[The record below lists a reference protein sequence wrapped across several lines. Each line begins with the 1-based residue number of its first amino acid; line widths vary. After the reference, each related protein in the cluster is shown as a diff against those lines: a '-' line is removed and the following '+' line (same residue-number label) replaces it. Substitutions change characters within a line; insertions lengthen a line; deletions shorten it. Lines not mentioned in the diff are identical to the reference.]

1 MTTKERTSTG
11 GSREWNGGDKMP
23 FCQAGL
29 ERRLTKQD
37 RHQGHTACQ
46 KCRLASIDPPM
57 SNKPKGT
64 RLESWWVVNLSR
76 SEEIAWRARAA
87 QEIDRMCGSREFKF
101 LGYRR
106 SLEEIGGRMRDVQ

>member
-1 MTTKERTSTG
+1 MPRVDAQDRHSRTPLPLRSQCLVNT
-11 GSREWNGGDKMP
+11 
-23 FCQAGL
+23 
-29 ERRLTKQD
+29 LTKQD
-37 RHQGHTACQ
+37 RHDGHTTCK

-106 SLEEIGGRMRDVQ
+106 SMEEIGGRMRDVQ